1 MRLLGYL
8 NLTGVLTCE
17 TGLLIGGN
25 DSFGIGEINKSM
37 IRQSFNGNRPYIPGS
52 SLKGKMRHLLER
64 SLYRVKD
71 EKDEKDGNV
80 HSCKNASC
88 PICHIFGAGNTDDA
102 REMTR
107 LIVRDSKLIFDK
119 TDAPARFRDEKSKD
133 ELEDY
138 LDRIAEYQR
147 QHGSFVEIKTEN
159 VIKRTTG
166 AADKPRRF
174 ERVPAGMKFAIEMG
188 YRVFEGDDERGVNR
202 DLVFFRYVT
211 DGLDLVRWE
220 YLGASGSRGY
230 GRVNFSDLRLAFID
244 AQNRTHKWEDD
255 IEPNDL
261 CEWAPPEVLINAI
274 GSLARPI
281 SSPSPEL

>member
-25 DSFGIGEINKSM
+25 DSFGIGEISKTM

-64 SLYRVKD
+64 SLYPVKD
-71 EKDEKDGNV
+71 ENV
-80 HSCKNASC
+80 HSCKDANC
-88 PICHIFGAGNTDDA
+88 PVCHIFGAGNTEDA

-107 LIVRDSKLIFDK
+107 LIVRDAKLIVYEA
-119 TDAPARFRDEKSKD
+119 DAPESARRNEVLLEELKD
-133 ELEDY
+133 YVE
-138 LDRIAEYQR
+138 RIAEYQR
-147 QHGSFVEIKTEN
+147 QHGSYVEIKTEN

-174 ERVPAGMKFAIEMG
+174 ERVPAGMKFAVEMG
-188 YRVFEGDDERGVNR
+188 YRVFEGEDENGVNR
-202 DLVFFRYVT
+202 DLAYFHYVT

-244 AQNRTHKWEDD
+244 AQNRIEKWEGD
-255 IEPNDL
+255 IETRDL
-261 CEWAPPEVLINAI
+261 RKWSPPDGLINAI
-274 GSLARPI
+274 GSL
-281 SSPSPEL
+281 SQEKKEDEG

>member
-8 NLTGVLTCE
+8 NLTCVLKCE

-25 DSFGIGEINKSM
+25 DSFGIGEISKTM

-64 SLYRVKD
+64 SCYPG
-71 EKDEKDGNV
+71 EIENV
-80 HSCKNASC
+80 HSCKDVLC
-88 PICHIFGAGNTDDA
+88 PICHIFGAGKTEDA

-107 LIVRDSKLIFDK
+107 LIVRDANLIVDVD
-119 TDAPARFRDEKSKD
+119 DAPASVRRNGESNN
-133 ELEDY
+133 ELKEY
-138 LDRIAEYQR
+138 VARIDEYQH
-147 QHGSFVEIKTEN
+147 QHGGFVEIKTEN

-174 ERVPAGMKFAIEMG
+174 ERVPAGMRFAVEMV
-188 YRVFEGDDERGVNR
+188 YRVFEGEDEEGVNR
-202 DLVFFRYVT
+202 DLAYFHYVT
-211 DGLDLVRWE
+211 DGLELVRWE

-244 AQNRTHKWEDD
+244 AQNRIDKWEGD
-255 IEPNDL
+255 IETSDL
-261 CEWAPPEVLINAI
+261 REWSPPDELISAI
-274 GSLARPI
+274 ASLARPEEKKDND
-281 SSPSPEL
+281 S